1 MPSNTKAE
9 GTWQITFSNPDS
21 ATTVQLGSSE
31 ATQYEDPCRVL
42 RRDLRG
48 WKERETEAAL
58 KPGPDRTRSFLMTC
72 QGSANTSSGKDRE
85 TGQLGLARQ
94 ERPWLRPSFSFRLF
108 RHGLIPMCY
117 KLLSSRVV
125 GVNHEGTGLR
135 SGGRWV
141 RGKKPQD
148 PRNIWAEPVRAQEN
162 QISPG

>member
-9 GTWQITFSNPDS
+9 GSWQITFSNPDS

-42 RRDLRG
+42 RRDSWG

-72 QGSANTSSGKDRE
+72 QDSANTGSGKDRE
-85 TGQLGLARQ
+85 IGQLGLAGQ
-94 ERPWLRPSFSFRLF
+94 ERPWLRTSFSFRLF

-117 KLLSSRVV
+117 ESLSSRVV
-125 GVNHEGTGLR
+125 GANHEGTGLR
-135 SGGRWV
+135 SIEEDGYGE
-141 RGKKPQD
+141 KATEPTEHL
-148 PRNIWAEPVRAQEN
+148 AEPVRAQEN